1 MKKIPVLLLVLSS
14 SLTYAQKSPLRF
26 GVKAGGNLSHLG
38 ISDKNAFNDSKNS
51 FGFGGYGG
59 GLLEI
64 SGPAGSKLKGQVEAL
79 FSYHNT
85 KFTYTND
92 LGKVSSKTNLS
103 QISVPLMIKY
113 FPVPRLSFN
122 AGASV
127 NFNVAS
133 STKTESTINGTKV
146 ETKIDNKNDIDRLQT
161 VQVGALVGATYYIH
175 KGFFVDARYN
185 YYFGSMFKK
194 VNDNDPSYR
203 LSAIQ
208 LGVGYKF

>member
-1 MKKIPVLLLVLSS
+1 MSRLS
-14 SLTYAQKSPLRF
+14 
-26 GVKAGGNLSHLG
+26 
-38 ISDKNAFNDSKNS
+38 ISDNAFNDNKNS

-79 FSYHNT
+79 YVYHNT
-85 KFTYTND
+85 KQKYTGD
-92 LGKVSSKTNLS
+92 VGKVTAKTNLS

-113 FPVPRLSFN
+113 FPIPQLSFN
-122 AGASV
+122 GGASV

-133 STKTESTINGTKV
+133 K
-146 ETKIDNKNDIDRLQT
+146 TKITDDVSGETATVDNKSDIDRLQT
-161 VQVGALVGATYYIH
+161 VQIGALVGATYYIY

-194 VNDNDPSYR
+194 EKNDPSYR

>member
-14 SLTYAQKSPLRF
+14 SFTYAQKSPLRF
-26 GVKAGGNLSHLG
+26 GVKAGGNMSRLS
-38 ISDKNAFNDSKNS
+38 ISENVFNDNKNS
-51 FGFGGYGG
+51 FGFGGYAG

-79 FSYHNT
+79 YAYHST
-85 KFTYTND
+85 KHTYSGD
-92 LGKVSSKTNLS
+92 VGKVTSKTNLS

-113 FPVPRLSFN
+113 FPIPRLSFN
-122 AGASV
+122 GGASV

-133 STKTESTINGTKV
+133 KTKIESNANGQIFKST
-146 ETKIDNKNDIDRLQT
+146 IDNKNDLDRLQT
-161 VQVGALVGATYYIH
+161 IQVGALVGATYYIH

-194 VNDNDPSYR
+194 EVNDAAYR

>member
-14 SLTYAQKSPLRF
+14 SALTYGQKSPLRF
-26 GVKAGGNLSHLG
+26 GVKAGGNLSRLS
-38 ISDKNAFNDSKNS
+38 ISDNAFADNKNS
-51 FGFGGYGG
+51 FGFGAYGG

-79 FSYHNT
+79 FSYHNA
-85 KFTYTND
+85 KQKYTGD
-92 LGKVSSKTNLS
+92 LGSVTAKTNVS

-113 FPVPRLSFN
+113 FAIPELSFN

-133 STKTESTINGTKV
+133 KTNVESQVNGNTVK
-146 ETKIDNKNDIDRLQT
+146 TTIDNKSDIDRLQT
-161 VQVGALVGATYYIH
+161 VQVGALVGATYYIY

-194 VNDNDPSYR
+194 INNDDPAYR
-203 LSAIQ
+203 LSAFQ